1 MEDRREEGTQKTIA
15 TKWADELGGPLMA
28 RLRDELYGSL
38 KPLLEEPELFE
49 ASKQKFLAA
58 GKTALEHRLWRQR
71 DLKLL
76 RLTYLE
82 HLTWNINRDHP
93 RNANERD
100 ENEPESVRAGGLP
113 TLNKPRITLGELDAE
128 ATSWHLAKEKSTLFE
143 LPEGCDSTALPS
155 DSASV
160 AYMKWE
166 LRISA
171 SESTISREPT
181 RREESIP
188 SKTLEECDK
197 SWRLVNEEDLEE
209 ERLTAEQVCKMI
221 QDQFSVKNK
230 SKKDAIKESLND
242 AQANASLFS
251 RNNETSCPIRLHKD
265 SPYLLQWFAM
275 TKLGRR
281 GRPSKGVDIDIYSG
295 SVYRLIKGSPFN
307 SSAEAQQPDL
317 TSDELQQA

>member
-1 MEDRREEGTQKTIA
+1 MEDQREEGTQKAIT
-15 TKWADELGGPLMA
+15 TLWADELGGPLMA
-28 RLRDELYGSL
+28 RLRDELYGSQ
-38 KPLLEEPELFE
+38 KPLLEEPDLFE

-93 RNANERD
+93 RYANERD
-100 ENEPESVRAGGLP
+100 ENEPESLRTGGFP

-128 ATSWHLAKEKSTLFE
+128 ATSWHLEKEKNTLFK
-143 LPEGCDSTALPS
+143 LPEGCNSTALPS

-171 SESTISREPT
+171 SESTTSREPT
-181 RREESIP
+181 CREESIP
-188 SKTLEECDK
+188 SKTLKECDK
-197 SWRLVNEEDLEE
+197 SWWLVNEEDLEE
-209 ERLTAEQVCKMI
+209 ERLTAEQVCQII
-221 QDQFSVKNK
+221 QDQLNVKNQ
-230 SKKDAIKESLND
+230 SKKDSIKGSLND
-242 AQANASLFS
+242 AQTSASSFL
-251 RNNETSCPIRLHKD
+251 RDNKTSCPIRLHKD
-265 SPYLLQWFAM
+265 SPYLLHWFAM

-281 GRPSKGVDIDIYSG
+281 GRPSKGVDIDGYSG
-295 SVYRLIKGSPFN
+295 SLYGLIKGSPFN
-307 SSAEAQQPDL
+307 SSAEGQQPAQ

>member
-1 MEDRREEGTQKTIA
+1 MEDQGEQGTQKAIA
-15 TKWADELGGPLMA
+15 AMWANELGGPLMA
-28 RLRDELYGSL
+28 RLRDELYGSQ

-58 GKTALEHRLWRQR
+58 GKTAIEHKLWRQR

-93 RNANERD
+93 RYANERD
-100 ENEPESVRAGGLP
+100 ENEPESLRTGGFP

-128 ATSWHLAKEKSTLFE
+128 ATIWHLQKEKDTLFK
-143 LPEGCDSTALPS
+143 LPEGCRSTALPS

-166 LRISA
+166 LRIST
-171 SESTISREPT
+171 SESTTSREPT
-181 RREESIP
+181 CREESIP
-188 SKTLEECDK
+188 SKTLEERTK
-197 SWRLVNEEDLEE
+197 SWRLINQEDLEE
-209 ERLTAEQVCKMI
+209 ERLTAEQVRKMI
-221 QDQFSVKNK
+221 QDKFNVKNQ
-230 SKKDAIKESLND
+230 SKRDSIKESLYD
-242 AQANASLFS
+242 AQTSASSFL
-251 RNNETSCPIRLHKD
+251 RNNKTSCPIRLHKD

-281 GRPSKGVDIDIYSG
+281 GRPSKGVDIDGYSG
-295 SVYRLIKGSPFN
+295 SLYGLIKGSPFN
-307 SSAEAQQPDL
+307 SSTEGQQPAQ

>member
-1 MEDRREEGTQKTIA
+1 MEYQGEQGSQKAIA
-15 TKWADELGGPLMA
+15 AMWANELGGPLMA
-28 RLRDELYGSL
+28 RLRDELYGSQ

-58 GKTALEHRLWRQR
+58 GKTAIEHKLWRQR

-93 RNANERD
+93 RYANERD
-100 ENEPESVRAGGLP
+100 ENEPESLRTGGFP

-128 ATSWHLAKEKSTLFE
+128 ATSWHLEKEKNTLFK
-143 LPEGCDSTALPS
+143 LPEGCNSTALPS

-166 LRISA
+166 LRIST
-171 SESTISREPT
+171 SESTTSREPT
-181 RREESIP
+181 CREESIP
-188 SKTLEECDK
+188 SKTLEERTK
-197 SWRLVNEEDLEE
+197 SWRLINQEDLEE
-209 ERLTAEQVCKMI
+209 ERLTAEQVCQII
-221 QDQFSVKNK
+221 QDQLNVKNQ
-230 SKKDAIKESLND
+230 SKKDSIKESLND
-242 AQANASLFS
+242 AQTSASSFL
-251 RNNETSCPIRLHKD
+251 RDNKTNCPIRLHKD
-265 SPYLLQWFAM
+265 SPYLLQWFAI

-281 GRPSKGVDIDIYSG
+281 GRPSKGVGIDGHSG
-295 SVYRLIKGSPFN
+295 SLYGLIKGSPFN
-307 SSAEAQQPDL
+307 SSAEDQQPAQ

>member
-1 MEDRREEGTQKTIA
+1 MEDQGEEGTQKAIT
-15 TKWADELGGPLMA
+15 TMWAEELGGPLMA
-28 RLRDELYGSL
+28 RLRDELYGSQ

-93 RNANERD
+93 RYANERD
-100 ENEPESVRAGGLP
+100 ENEPESLRSGGFP

-128 ATSWHLAKEKSTLFE
+128 VTSWHLRKEKNTLFK
-143 LPEGCDSTALPS
+143 LPEGSNSTALPS

-171 SESTISREPT
+171 SESTTSREPT
-181 RREESIP
+181 CREESIP

-209 ERLTAEQVCKMI
+209 ERLTAEQVCQMI
-221 QDQFSVKNK
+221 QDQLDVKTK

-242 AQANASLFS
+242 AQTTASLFS

-281 GRPSKGVDIDIYSG
+281 GRPSKGVDIDGYSG
-295 SVYRLIKGSPFN
+295 SLYGLIKGSPFN
-307 SSAEAQQPDL
+307 GSAEGQKPEVA
-317 TSDELQQA
+317 SDEPQQA

>member
-1 MEDRREEGTQKTIA
+1 MEDQGEQGTQKAIA
-15 TKWADELGGPLMA
+15 AMWANELGGPLMA
-28 RLRDELYGSL
+28 RLRDELYGSQ

-58 GKTALEHRLWRQR
+58 GKTAIEHKLWRQR

-93 RNANERD
+93 RYANERD
-100 ENEPESVRAGGLP
+100 ENEPESLRTGGFP

-128 ATSWHLAKEKSTLFE
+128 ATSWHLEKEKNTLFK
-143 LPEGCDSTALPS
+143 LPEGCNSTALPS

-166 LRISA
+166 LRIST
-171 SESTISREPT
+171 SESTTSREPT
-181 RREESIP
+181 CREESIP
-188 SKTLEECDK
+188 SKTLEERTK
-197 SWRLVNEEDLEE
+197 SWRLINQEDLEE
-209 ERLTAEQVCKMI
+209 ERLTAEQVRKMI
-221 QDQFSVKNK
+221 QDKFNVKNQ
-230 SKKDAIKESLND
+230 SKRDSIKESLSD
-242 AQANASLFS
+242 AQTSASSFL
-251 RNNETSCPIRLHKD
+251 RNNKTSCPIRLHKD
-265 SPYLLQWFAM
+265 SPYLLQWFAI

-281 GRPSKGVDIDIYSG
+281 GRPSKGVGIDGHSG
-295 SVYRLIKGSPFN
+295 SLYGLIKGSPFN
-307 SSAEAQQPDL
+307 SSAEDQQPAQ